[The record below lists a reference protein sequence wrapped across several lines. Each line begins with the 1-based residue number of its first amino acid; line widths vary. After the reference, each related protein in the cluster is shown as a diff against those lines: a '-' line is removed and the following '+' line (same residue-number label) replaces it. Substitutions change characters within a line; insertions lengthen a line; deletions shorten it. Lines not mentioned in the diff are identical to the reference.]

1 MILKRNLWNRIF
13 HRSELKKQ
21 RSLYWRNKALV
32 SSYSKVKEKIENST
46 DLLQLLAAHKLAWV
60 YGFRNNN
67 LGPCEFG
74 MFRTKSIPDMTPDEV
89 YLGNICGLWTFPLK
103 EWQNKRGSENYNTVV
118 SQYKNLLLSNV
129 THIMRVAKDYI
140 KHYENHNQ
148 NYYNIYNIY
157 NSAFSN
163 RINVR

>member
-1 MILKRNLWNRIF
+1 MILKHNLWNRIF
-13 HRSELKKQ
+13 HRNTLKRQ
-21 RSLYWRNKALV
+21 RSLYWKNKALV
-32 SSYSKVKEKIENST
+32 SSYPKIKEEIENAT

-74 MFRTKSIPDMTPDEV
+74 MFRTESIPDMTPDEV
-89 YLGNICGLWTFPLK
+89 YLGNICGLWTFPLR

-129 THIMRVAKDYI
+129 AHIVRVAKDYI
-140 KHYENHNQ
+140 YHYENRN
-148 NYYNIYNIY
+148 
-157 NSAFSN
+157 
-163 RINVR
+163 